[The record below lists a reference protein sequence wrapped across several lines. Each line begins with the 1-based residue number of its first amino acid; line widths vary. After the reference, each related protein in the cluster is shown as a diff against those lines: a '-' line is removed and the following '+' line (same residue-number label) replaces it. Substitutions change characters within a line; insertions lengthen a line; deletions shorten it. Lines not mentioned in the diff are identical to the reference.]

1 MRRVFSFCLILF
13 ASASAGVAD
22 GSDSFSDHN
31 LSHIPDRRG
40 NFISVSN
47 RSNQVRVI
55 SSNHHGNPNWDVL
68 HSDGYIERAT
78 TFYIDSSGAP
88 VLVGVRL
95 VRGVNY
101 VWLMKYSST
110 GQLLWEGT
118 DSEPGC
124 TAFAVVAAQNGNI
137 WVAASC
143 ADGGN
148 YPARLMLFNSAG
160 HYIWSQNY
168 TEGGRNYVRNLT
180 QDFMGR
186 VSLSIEIN
194 NGNRTGRTLV
204 FDSNGNRL
212 ATY

>member
-1 MRRVFSFCLILF
+1 MF
-13 ASASAGVAD
+13 ASASTLGARD
-22 GSDSFSDHN
+22 FDSFSDHN

-47 RSNQVRVI
+47 RSNQIRLT
-55 SSNHHGNPNWDVL
+55 SSNHHGIFNWDVL
-68 HSDGYIERAT
+68 HNDGYVERAT
-78 TFYIDSSGAP
+78 TFYIDSSGSP
-88 VLVGVRL
+88 ILVGVRL

-101 VWLMKYSST
+101 VWLMKYSSS
-110 GQLLWEGT
+110 GQMLWENI

-124 TAFAVVAAQNGNI
+124 TAFAVVAAHNGNI

-160 HYIWSQNY
+160 HHLWSYNY

-194 NGNRTGRTLV
+194 KGDRTGRTLV
-204 FDSNGNRL
+204 FDANGTRL